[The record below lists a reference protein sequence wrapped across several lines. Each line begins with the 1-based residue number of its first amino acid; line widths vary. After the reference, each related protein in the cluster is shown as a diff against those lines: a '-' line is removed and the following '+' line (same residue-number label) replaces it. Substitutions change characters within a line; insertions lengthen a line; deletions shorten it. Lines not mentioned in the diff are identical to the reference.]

1 MNLSKFLFSITDK
14 DCHYVISVLGIKIK
28 FKHGYK
34 YVCPVVKTSGIT
46 DKKRS
51 PEIIVSLTSFPA
63 RINSV
68 EKTIRT
74 LLTQTL
80 KPDRVILWLAE
91 EQFHNKENDLP
102 RQLLALKNFGLDIEF
117 CEDLRSYKKIIP
129 TLKKYPEA
137 IIITTDDDIYY
148 ASDTI
153 ETLYTSYLEDKNS
166 IHAHRVKHTKLVE
179 GKIRKCSRTPDTS
192 YFNRQIGYGAVLY
205 PPHSL
210 YKDVTDT
217 AALKK
222 LLPTHDDVWLWAMS
236 VLNHRKVKV
245 VKGDKESVIY
255 VENTQ
260 QHGLCKVN
268 KASTKNYSVGM
279 SIEEACDRIIE
290 YYPQIIDILKEENEK
305 AK

>member
-51 PEIIVSLTSFPA
+51 PEVIVSLTSFPA

-102 RQLLALKNFGLDIEF
+102 RQLLALKNFGLDIDSNFTSISDVVSE
-117 CEDLRSYKKIIP
+117 L
-129 TLKKYPEA
+129 LA
-137 IIITTDDDIYY
+137 IDHFLFTRD
-148 ASDTI
+148 S
-153 ETLYTSYLEDKNS
+153 E
-166 IHAHRVKHTKLVE
+166 
-179 GKIRKCSRTPDTS
+179 
-192 YFNRQIGYGAVLY
+192 
-205 PPHSL
+205 
-210 YKDVTDT
+210 
-217 AALKK
+217 K
-222 LLPTHDDVWLWAMS
+222 LL
-236 VLNHRKVKV
+236 
-245 VKGDKESVIY
+245 
-255 VENTQ
+255 
-260 QHGLCKVN
+260 
-268 KASTKNYSVGM
+268 TKFSF
-279 SIEEACDRIIE
+279 
-290 YYPQIIDILKEENEK
+290 
-305 AK
+305 